1 MSYFARKALPHPV
14 PPLLTK
20 VGEEESIYRGCFGYR
35 YEELPHLCPIMAEVA
50 DGTQNPGAD
59 R

>member
-1 MSYFARKALPHPV
+1 MSYLARKALPHPV
-14 PPLLTK
+14 PPSLTS
-20 VGEEESIYRGCFGYR
+20 VGEEESIYLGYG
-35 YEELPHLCPIMAEVA
+35 YEELPNSCPIVTGVA